1 MLSREALKAEILRL
15 LEEDKEFRYSVAGLL
30 GMREV
35 LERLDENTRA
45 IRDLQ
50 REIKALQEQ
59 VADNTKAIKAL
70 QEQVAE
76 HSKAIKALQEQV
88 AEHSKAIKALQEQV
102 SENTKAIK
110 ALQEQVAE
118 HSKAIKALQEQVAE
132 HSKVIAEHTVAMREL
147 QRTISA
153 LGARWGLMSEEAFRR
168 AMADILRSFGERVE
182 KWVSYD
188 EEGFVYGHPSPV
200 EADVVVRDEEHILV
214 EVKSSVSRGD
224 VYELWRIARLYEK
237 KTGVKPKLVIVTPFA
252 DPKAQQ
258 AAQKLGVRVIS
269 GTGGA

>member
-1 MLSREALKAEILRL
+1 MLSREALKAEILKL

-30 GMREV
+30 GMREI

-88 AEHSKAIKALQEQV
+88 AE
-102 SENTKAIK
+102 NTKAIK

-118 HSKAIKALQEQVAE
+118 HSKVIKALQEQVAE
-132 HSKVIAEHTVAMREL
+132 HSKVIAEHTVAIREL

-153 LGARWGLMSEEAFRR
+153 LGARWGLMSEEAFRQ
-168 AMADILRSFGERVE
+168 AMADILRSFGGRVE

-188 EEGFVYGHPSPV
+188 EEGFVYGYPSPV
-200 EADVVVRDEEHILV
+200 EIDVVVRDGEHILV

-224 VYELWRIARLYEK
+224 VYELWRIAQLYEK
-237 KTGVKPKLVIVTPFA
+237 RTGVKPEPVIVSPFA
-252 DPKAQQ
+252 DPRAQQ
-258 AAQKLGVRVIS
+258 AAQKLGIRVIS
-269 GTGGA
+269 GSGGA

>member
-1 MLSREALKAEILRL
+1 L

-76 HSKAIKALQEQV
+76 HSKAIKALQEQ
-88 AEHSKAIKALQEQV
+88 A
-102 SENTKAIK
+102 
-110 ALQEQVAE
+110 
-118 HSKAIKALQEQVAE
+118 AE
-132 HSKVIAEHTVAMREL
+132 HSKVIAEHTVAIREL

-168 AMADILRSFGERVE
+168 AMADIPRSFGGRVE
-182 KWVSYD
+182 K
-188 EEGFVYGHPSPV
+188 
-200 EADVVVRDEEHILV
+200 
-214 EVKSSVSRGD
+214 
-224 VYELWRIARLYEK
+224 
-237 KTGVKPKLVIVTPFA
+237 
-252 DPKAQQ
+252 
-258 AAQKLGVRVIS
+258 
-269 GTGGA
+269 